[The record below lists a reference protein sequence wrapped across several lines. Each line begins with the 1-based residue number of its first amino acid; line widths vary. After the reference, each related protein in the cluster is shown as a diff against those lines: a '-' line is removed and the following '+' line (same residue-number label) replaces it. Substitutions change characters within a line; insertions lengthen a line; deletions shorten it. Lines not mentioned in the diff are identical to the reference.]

1 MLFVLVGVF
10 GFYISLISIGISKGR
25 FLLVC
30 VILGKVFIMG
40 DDWIILI
47 SGIIMYNDSGS
58 VSLFFMLRI
67 RYKIIVFLLLV

>member
-1 MLFVLVGVF
+1 MLFVLVCVF
-10 GFYISLISIGISKGR
+10 GFGLISISISKVR
-25 FLLVC
+25 FILVC